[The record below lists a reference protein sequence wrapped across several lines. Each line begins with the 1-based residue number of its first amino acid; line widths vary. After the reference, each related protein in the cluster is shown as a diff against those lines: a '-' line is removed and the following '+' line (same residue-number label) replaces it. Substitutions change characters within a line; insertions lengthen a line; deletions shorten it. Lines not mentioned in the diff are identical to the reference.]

1 MKKNTNVAIIGLPA
15 TGKTT
20 YIAALW
26 YLMMSHSQYCSLE
39 IDSLEEGNQEYLNEL
54 SNKWASYGDLGRTIF
69 ADVGDVIMNL
79 KFVNSNSELRLNI
92 PDYYGEIFDEHF
104 RDREWS
110 LDYKE
115 LMDSTDG
122 ILLFIDPRSTNNVS
136 ATIMSELSAL
146 KQFQDAN
153 LFDGFLSSLTPEE
166 HHGKP
171 HEKPG
176 KIPTSTIAEESIS
189 KPEEPKKTKLYQHQ
203 SSSNQVKIVDLLQFI
218 TANVPDFKSIK
229 VSLIISA
236 WDVVVEFYDKI
247 SPEEFLRKKLPLLY
261 QFLNCNQESFH
272 VKIFGVSAQGGD
284 YGADIEILEKLSP
297 EQRVMVYDAEGTSKD
312 IAKPIIWLTE

>member
-1 MKKNTNVAIIGLPA
+1 MKKNNNVAIIGLPA

-26 YLMMSHSQYCSLE
+26 YLMMSHSQHCSLE

-54 SNKWASYGDLGRTIF
+54 SNKWASFGDLGRTML

-79 KFVNSNSELRLNI
+79 KFVESESTLTLNI

-110 LDYKE
+110 LEYSQ
-115 LMDSTDG
+115 LMNTADG

-146 KQFQDAN
+146 KQFQDTDV
-153 LFDGFLSSLTPEE
+153 FDGFLSSLQTAENEE
-166 HHGKP
+166 ES
-171 HEKPG
+171 HEKPA
-176 KIPTSTIAEESIS
+176 KETDPVVPEKVIAEAEEAK
-189 KPEEPKKTKLYQHQ
+189 KPKLYQHK
-203 SSSNQVKIVDLLQFI
+203 SSSNQVKIVDLLQFLS
-218 TANVPDFKSIK
+218 THVPGFKSIK
-229 VSLIISA
+229 VSLVISA
-236 WDVVVEFYDKI
+236 WDVVNEYYDNI
-247 SPEEFLRKKLPLLY
+247 SPEDFLRKKLPLLF
-261 QFLNCNQESFH
+261 QFLNCNQQSFQ
-272 VKIFGVSAQGGD
+272 VKMFGVSAQGGD
-284 YGADIEILEKLSP
+284 YGADIETLEKLSP
-297 EQRVMVYDAEGTSKD
+297 DERVIVYDTGGTSKN